1 MSAGW
6 NRAFFELLPGKS
18 LKTCRTNR
26 IIRNPQRLPTP
37 LFCVFLKTC
46 SFSGPHPEFQPES
59 RTSPGPHLEENMVL
73 KDQIALITGASS
85 GIGYATAVAMAREGA
100 RVGVNFHKNKEGAE
114 RAVAEIRKAGGEA
127 EAIRADVT
135 SASEVQ
141 AMVDAVRRRWGR
153 IDILVNNAGDLLA
166 RRMLP
171 EMTEDYWDQI
181 MALNL
186 KSVFLCVKAVWEEM
200 AARKGGNIINV
211 SSIAGRNGGGPG
223 SGAYASAKGGM
234 ITYTKSLAKE
244 LAPHGVRVNAVA
256 PGVIATPYHERY
268 SPPEV
273 FQKFLASIPL
283 GRAGTSEEVASVIVF
298 LASPAASYIVGETIE
313 MNGGMLMD

>member
-1 MSAGW
+1 
-6 NRAFFELLPGKS
+6 
-18 LKTCRTNR
+18 
-26 IIRNPQRLPTP
+26 
-37 LFCVFLKTC
+37 
-46 SFSGPHPEFQPES
+46 
-59 RTSPGPHLEENMVL
+59 MVL

-85 GIGYATAVAMAREGA
+85 GIGYATAIAMAREGA

-223 SGAYASAKGGM
+223 SGDYASAKGGM

-256 PGVIATPYHERY
+256 PGVIDTPYHERY

-313 MNGGMLMD
+313 VNGGMLMD